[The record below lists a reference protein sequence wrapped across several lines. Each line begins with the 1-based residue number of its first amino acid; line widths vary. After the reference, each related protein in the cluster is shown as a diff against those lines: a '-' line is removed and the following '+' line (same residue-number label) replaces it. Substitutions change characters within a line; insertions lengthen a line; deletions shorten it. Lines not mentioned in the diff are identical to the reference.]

1 MFQCGN
7 KKDDLSRYSNESEE
21 VDEGEIPVE
30 ELFKKPKKG
39 KKGRRG
45 QWTEHLA
52 NDLND
57 IMLDDDKYRENLLL
71 TNVRNI
77 KNRQCYHKAVD
88 DVKERC
94 SEEVNSPSTLNKYPR
109 SLNIA

>member
-52 NDLND
+52 NDLVDIILDND
-57 IMLDDDKYRENLLL
+57 NTRKNCSGQITKILKVVNTTIKLL
-71 TNVRNI
+71 
-77 KNRQCYHKAVD
+77 
-88 DVKERC
+88 
-94 SEEVNSPSTLNKYPR
+94 R
-109 SLNIA
+109 S